1 MKIKLAI
8 LYPNKKYLNK
18 IVAAFNNRYA
28 DQLEIYSY
36 TDQEVALENIR
47 KNRIRVFLA
56 GENCEID
63 PMDLDRCGFAYLTES
78 RGTGTCHG
86 QRAVC
91 MYLKTEEIYQNIV
104 DIFTSVGGEWGSVD
118 ADGSCNVI
126 AFCSAG
132 GGVGASSMAAACAVH
147 AAARH
152 KKVLYLNLE
161 NFGDAQQYFTA
172 EGQYGMSDVIYAVK
186 GRKTA
191 LRGKL
196 VSHVRHDANGVYFYA
211 APQTPL
217 HMTELTEEE
226 IILLL
231 TELKKNND
239 YECIVL
245 DMDFDLSNKTI
256 QIFRECG
263 IVVLVG
269 DGSESSNKKT
279 EGAYRALEAIE
290 QSREISLVD
299 RLCIAYNRGNSK
311 TAKDMQLPS
320 VRVLGK
326 YPVIAGASAAQVVQT
341 LAQSDMFDQIL

>member
-8 LYPNKKYLNK
+8 LYPNKKHLNK
-18 IVAAFNNRYA
+18 IVAAFNNKYA
-28 DQLEIYSY
+28 EKLEIYSY
-36 TDQEVALENIR
+36 TDQEAALENIR

-56 GENCEID
+56 SESCEVNLTG
-63 PMDLDRCGFAYLTES
+63 MEHCGFAYLTENKVS
-78 RGTGTCHG
+78 GEYNG

-91 MYLKTEEIYQNIV
+91 LFMKTEELYQKIV
-104 DIFTSVGGEWGSVD
+104 DIYTSVGGEWGRPDED
-118 ADGSCNVI
+118 ASCNVI
-126 AFCSAG
+126 AFCAAG
-132 GGVGASSMAAACAVH
+132 GGVGASSMAAACAMR

-161 NFGDAQQYFTA
+161 KFGNAQQYFA
-172 EGQYGMSDVIYAVK
+172 ADGQYGMSDVIYAIK

-217 HMTELTEEE
+217 HMTELMEEE
-226 IILLL
+226 TVLLL

-245 DMDFDLSNKTI
+245 DMDFDLSSKTI
-256 QIFRECG
+256 QIIRECG

-269 DGSESSNKKT
+269 DGSESSNQKT
-279 EGAYRALEAIE
+279 ECAYRALEAIE
-290 QSREISLVD
+290 QSREISLTD
-299 RLCIAYNRGNSK
+299 RLCLAYNRGNSK
-311 TAKDMQLPS
+311 TAKDVQLS
-320 VRVLGK
+320 ALRVLGK
-326 YPVIAGASAAQVVQT
+326 YPVIAGANSAQVVQT
-341 LAQSDMFDQIL
+341 ISQSDMFDQIL

>member
-1 MKIKLAI
+1 
-8 LYPNKKYLNK
+8 
-18 IVAAFNNRYA
+18 
-28 DQLEIYSY
+28 
-36 TDQEVALENIR
+36 
-47 KNRIRVFLA
+47 
-56 GENCEID
+56 
-63 PMDLDRCGFAYLTES
+63 
-78 RGTGTCHG
+78 
-86 QRAVC
+86 
-91 MYLKTEEIYQNIV
+91 
-104 DIFTSVGGEWGSVD
+104 
-118 ADGSCNVI
+118 
-126 AFCSAG
+126 
-132 GGVGASSMAAACAVH
+132 
-147 AAARH
+147 
-152 KKVLYLNLE
+152 
-161 NFGDAQQYFTA
+161 
-172 EGQYGMSDVIYAVK
+172 MSDVIYAVK